1 MPRTLPQ
8 ETMCPIS
15 SPRRIGLMLSTVPIS
30 AVALEMRPPRFKYA
44 RSSTV
49 KNWHMCGLLERRYA
63 LISSKLFPSSIMRAA
78 SSTCNP
84 SPREAA

>member
-8 ETMCPIS
+8 ETMCPVS

-49 KNWHMCGLLERRYA
+49 KNWHMCGLLASKCA

-78 SSTCNP
+78 SSACNP